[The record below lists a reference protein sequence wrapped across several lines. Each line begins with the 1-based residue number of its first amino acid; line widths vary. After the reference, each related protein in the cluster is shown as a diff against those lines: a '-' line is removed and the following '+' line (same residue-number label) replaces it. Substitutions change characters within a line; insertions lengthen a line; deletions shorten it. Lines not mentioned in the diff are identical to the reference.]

1 MGASGPMPQRYS
13 IDRMLRIIAGELR
26 SRPLATPTGRDRT
39 RPMGSRTREAVFN
52 VLRGWFEDAAVLD
65 LFAGVGTLGLEAVS
79 RGASR
84 VWLVEQDREVHD
96 LLRRNVESMGVADRV
111 QLVRADALGEVALAT
126 IDRPLDV
133 VFMDPPFE
141 LVRTAEGLDRV
152 LAQAARCRERMKPRS
167 FLVLRLPE
175 IEGDGPVIPGFAG
188 PEHRQYGAEQHV
200 LLYCPQAP
208 EQAA

>member
-1 MGASGPMPQRYS
+1 MPQRYS
-13 IDRMLRIIAGELR
+13 IRRMLRIIAGELR
-26 SRPLATPTGRDRT
+26 SRPLATPAGRDRT

-52 VLRGWFEDAAVLD
+52 VLRGWFDGAAVLD
-65 LFAGVGTLGLEAVS
+65 LFSGVGTLGLEAVS
-79 RGASR
+79 RGASM

-96 LLRRNVESMGVADRV
+96 MLRRNVEAFGVADRV

-141 LVRTAEGLDRV
+141 LVRSEEGLGRV
-152 LAQAARCRERMKPRS
+152 LSQAARCRERMKPRS

-175 IEGDGPVIPGFAG
+175 IQGDGPSIPGFDG

-200 LLYCPQAP
+200 LLYCPKPTEKAP
-208 EQAA
+208 